1 MRKTINF
8 ILAFAGMFTKTY
20 LLLIIYN
27 LFIVTNFNL
36 PSLTYWSMFFITGFI
51 GIVLERNA
59 VDKVVKSTRLEKHPD
74 YVEETTAALVS
85 QLIVFWITIGILLM
99 WFSR

>member
-1 MRKTINF
+1 
-8 ILAFAGMFTKTY
+8 MFTKTY
-20 LLLIIYN
+20 LLLLIYN

-59 VDKVVKSTRLEKHPD
+59 VGKVVKSTRLEKYPD
-74 YVEETTAALVS
+74 YVEEKTAALAS
-85 QLIVFWITIGILLM
+85 RLIVFSVTIGILLM
-99 WFSR
+99 WFSK

>member
-36 PSLTYWSMFFITGFI
+36 PSLTYWSVFFITGFI

-59 VDKVVKSTRLEKHPD
+59 VGKVVKLTRLEKHPD
-74 YVEETTAALVS
+74 YVEEKTAALVS

-99 WFSR
+99 WFSK